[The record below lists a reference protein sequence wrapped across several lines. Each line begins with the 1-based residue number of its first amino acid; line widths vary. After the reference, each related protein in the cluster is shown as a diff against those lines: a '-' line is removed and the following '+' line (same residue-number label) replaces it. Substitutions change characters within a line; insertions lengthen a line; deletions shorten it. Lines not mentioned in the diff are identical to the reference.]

1 MTNRRTFLGAGSAL
15 AALSLA
21 GCAGTADGGW
31 TALFDGKST
40 GGWSALGPV
49 KWSVANGVLE
59 GSGGGGGDKAGYLVS
74 SGAHGDFDL
83 RVEFWADADCN
94 SGIFI
99 RCQDRAKVGADS
111 SYEVNIW
118 DKAPRPFYSTGSIVN
133 FAAVAEPAP
142 KAAGRWNLYEITARR
157 DRVTVVLNGRQ
168 TVDMVNGKF
177 ASGPIALQ
185 SAGGVIRFRSVRLLT
200 L

>member
-1 MTNRRTFLGAGSAL
+1 MTDRRTFLAAGATLGAL
-15 AALSLA
+15 HLA

-40 GGWSALGPV
+40 TGWSPLGPV

-59 GSGGGGGDKAGYLVS
+59 GAGGGGGDKAGYLVS
-74 SGAHGDFDL
+74 AGSFGDYDL
-83 RVEFWADADCN
+83 RVEFWASADAN
-94 SGIFI
+94 SGVFI
-99 RCQDRAKVGADS
+99 RCQDRNKVGADS

-118 DKAPRPFYSTGSIVN
+118 DQAPRPWYSTGSIVN
-133 FAAVAEPAP
+133 FASVGDPVP
-142 KAAGRWNLYEITARR
+142 KAADRWNVFEIAARG

-185 SAGGVIRFRSVRLLT
+185 SAGGTIRFRDVRIRAV
-200 L
+200 

>member
-31 TALFDGKST
+31 TDLFDGKST
-40 GGWSALGPV
+40 GGWSPLGPA

-59 GSGGGGGDKAGYLVS
+59 GSGGGGGPKAGYLVS
-74 SGAHGDFDL
+74 SGAHGDFEL

-133 FAAVAEPAP
+133 FAAVGEPVP
-142 KAAGRWNLYEITARR
+142 KAADRWNVYEIIARG

-185 SAGGVIRFRSVRLLT
+185 SAGGVIRFRSVKLRAL
-200 L
+200 